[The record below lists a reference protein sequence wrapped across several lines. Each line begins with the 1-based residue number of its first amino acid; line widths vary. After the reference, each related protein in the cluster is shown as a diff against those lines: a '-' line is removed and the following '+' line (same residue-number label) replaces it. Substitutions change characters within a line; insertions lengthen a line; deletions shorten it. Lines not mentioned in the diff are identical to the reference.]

1 MEYEIYQVKEDGSK
15 LAVTGDKVNEAL
27 APTNVVILVD
37 HTRRKIYNFNGR
49 ESGIRARF
57 IGARMAA
64 GPIRGEL
71 GLTYTVASVDEGEET
86 NEFRE
91 CLKNI
96 GSPGSAAVSRILGR
110 PPPPPLPTRSSTVK
124 PNEPVRHQKPEPKN
138 EQLAA
143 SPPTFEEQAPSQSNA
158 SMQLDNDITLL
169 AKEFGETP
177 EGYEIEAIIAKD
189 AVFKNVTVQ
198 SKVFGKEVEQTR
210 LERVNDVDGL
220 FKLNG
225 EIRIIAKN
233 GTVQGIQVLSKQNS
247 SSTRRPKDS
256 NA

>member
-15 LAVTGDKVNEAL
+15 IEVASDKINEAL
-27 APTNVVILVD
+27 APTNVAIVID
-37 HTRRKIYNFNGR
+37 HSRRKIYNFNGR

-86 NEFRE
+86 NDFRE

-96 GSPGSAAVSRILGR
+96 GSPGSAAVSRILDR
-110 PPPPPLPTRSSTVK
+110 PPPPPPPMRQPAPKSS
-124 PNEPVRHQKPEPKN
+124 EPARHQTLEPMSDK
-138 EQLAA
+138 ASA
-143 SPPTFEEQAPSQSNA
+143 SPPSIEAQASNPNKA
-158 SMQLDNDITLL
+158 CAETDYDVSLL
-169 AKEFGETP
+169 VKGFGEVP
-177 EGYEIEAIIAKD
+177 QGYEVEAVIVKD

-198 SKVFGKEVEQTR
+198 SKVFGREVEQTR
-210 LERVNDVDGL
+210 LEKANDIDGL
-220 FKLNG
+220 FTMDG
-225 EIRIIAKN
+225 EVRIIAKN
-233 GTVQGIQVLSKQNS
+233 GIIQGVQILSKQNS
-247 SSTRRPKDS
+247 SPAHKPKER